1 MSSRMT
7 NEVPELFDGVKAEM
21 ALVRAQRSRPE
32 TFLAER
38 LAEDAAERMVPVL
51 RDLPL
56 ALDLGTPVPHLR
68 EALARAGRVWQVI
81 APAEAER
88 AEPAPQSLDFILSAG
103 VFHRINDLPG
113 LMLRIRR
120 ALRPDGLMLAV
131 FPGGDTLHELRD
143 CLLRAESEITG
154 NAVMRVAPMI
164 DVRAGGQL
172 LQRAGFALPVADSE
186 RITVRYSSLM
196 RLVRDLRAMGAS
208 ASLLRRSSATPRL
221 KRAIFLRAAALY
233 AEHHADGDGKLRAT
247 FEFIWLSGWAAH
259 ESQQKPLKPGSA
271 KARLADA
278 LAIKNPMP

>member
-7 NEVPELFDGVKAEM
+7 NEVPQLFDGVKAEM
-21 ALVRAQRSRPE
+21 ALVRAQRSGPE

-51 RDLPL
+51 RDLPQ

-68 EALARAGRVWQVI
+68 EALARAGRVWQVV
-81 APAEAER
+81 APGEVER
-88 AEPAPQSLDFILSAG
+88 AEPAPQSFDFILSAG
-103 VFHRINDLPG
+103 VFHCINDLPG

-120 ALRPDGLMLAV
+120 ALKPDGLMLAV

-186 RITVRYSSLM
+186 RITVRYSSPM

-208 ASLLRRSSATPRL
+208 ASLLRRSSETPRL
-221 KRAIFLRAAALY
+221 TRAIFLRAAALY

-278 LAIKNPMP
+278 LAIKNPTP